1 MKVKNIIELLDKMY
15 LKDEELMIDWID
27 KYQAS
32 VDNEEQWNIAVGMME
47 GANEGMIDM
56 HYVQSMV
63 DDAIEEAEQRSR

>member
-1 MKVKNIIELLDKMY
+1 MRVDKVIELLNKIYKPED
-15 LKDEELMIDWID
+15 ELMIDWVD

-32 VDNEEQWNIAVGMME
+32 VDNEEQWNIAVGMIE
-47 GANEGMIDM
+47 GSDEGMIDM